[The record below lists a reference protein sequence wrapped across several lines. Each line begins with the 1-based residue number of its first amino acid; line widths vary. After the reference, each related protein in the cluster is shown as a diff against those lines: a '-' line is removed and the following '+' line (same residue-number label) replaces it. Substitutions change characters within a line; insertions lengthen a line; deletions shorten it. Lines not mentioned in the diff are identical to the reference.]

1 MDQSREERI
10 NELLDEFSATP
21 LDVLSEHDKRWV
33 CEKMLDRELQS
44 DEEAHN
50 DYKAMMMSSLGCF
63 VITMMT
69 LIPIVFP
76 VLLLPDFMKALE
88 VASRLST
95 VVLFFIGFHIAPYLG
110 LNRWV
115 TALTLTGISLG
126 ISIIATFTGG

>member
-1 MDQSREERI
+1 
-10 NELLDEFSATP
+10 
-21 LDVLSEHDKRWV
+21 
-33 CEKMLDRELQS
+33 MLDRELQS

-76 VLLLPDFMKALE
+76 VLLLPDFMEALE